1 MAKTVSY
8 TEARALACG
17 AVRPVG
23 TETVPLARCWS
34 RVLAEDLVS
43 AFDVPHFDRS
53 PYDGYAVRSADLTSV
68 SREKPITLR
77 VVEEI
82 PAGKIPTRALAPGE
96 AAKILTG
103 APIPD
108 GADAV
113 VMFEKT
119 EFTAAS
125 VTLFEPVRAGD
136 NVVRAGEDVKKGA
149 MLAAKGSV
157 IDSGLL
163 GTLAAQNKASVEVF
177 KRPRVGVIS
186 TGSELV
192 PVGSELTPG
201 LITDSNRYTLS
212 GALLALGCE
221 PVAYG
226 IAADNVPAIKAA
238 LERALAE
245 CDAVVTTGGV
255 SVGDYDLTPAS
266 MESAGAEM
274 LFAGCEIKPG
284 MACAYGA
291 AQGKLICAL
300 SGNPAA
306 ALTNF
311 HLIARPALL
320 KLCGRRAFEPEEF
333 DIELAEAFD
342 KKSPATR
349 VLRGGLDLSG
359 GTAKIVFPREQG
371 NVVLS
376 SAIGCDAMAII
387 PAGSGK
393 LAAGTKLKGML
404 I

>member
-1 MAKTVSY
+1 M
-8 TEARALACG
+8 LAD
-17 AVRPVG
+17 
-23 TETVPLARCWS
+23 
-34 RVLAEDLVS
+34 DLVS
-43 AFDVPHFDRS
+43 AFNVPPFDRS
-53 PYDGYAVRSADLTSV
+53 PYDGYAVRSADTAAA
-68 SREKPITLR
+68 SRERPAALR

-82 PAGKIPTRALAPGE
+82 PAGKTPTRALAPGE

-103 APIPD
+103 APIPV

-119 EFTAAS
+119 EFTAGS
-125 VTLFEPVRAGD
+125 VTLFESLRSGE
-136 NVVRAGEDVKKGA
+136 NVVRAGEDVKKCA
-149 MLAAKGSV
+149 LLAAKGSV
-157 IDSGLL
+157 VDSGLL
-163 GTLAAQNKASVEVF
+163 GVLAAQNKVSAEVF
-177 KRPRVGVIS
+177 KRPRVGVVS

-192 PVGSELTPG
+192 PVGAEPAPG
-201 LITDSNRYTLS
+201 LIYDSNRYTLS

-255 SVGDYDLTPAS
+255 SVGDYDLTPAA
-266 MESAGAEM
+266 MESAGAEL

-291 AQGKLICAL
+291 AGGKLICAL

-311 HLIARPALL
+311 HLVARPALL
-320 KLCGRRAFEPEEF
+320 KLCGRRDFEPAEF

-342 KKSPATR
+342 KPSPAVR
-349 VLRGGLDLSG
+349 VLRGRLDLSG
-359 GTAKIVFPREQG
+359 GTARIVFPREQG
-371 NVVLS
+371 NAVLS
-376 SAIGCDAMAII
+376 SAVGCDVMAVI

-393 LAAGTKLKGML
+393 LPAGTKLKGML

>member
-1 MAKTVSY
+1 MANTATY
-8 TEARALACG
+8 LEARRLACG

-23 TETVPLARCWS
+23 TETVPLEDCWG
-34 RVLAEDLVS
+34 RVLAKDLVS
-43 AFDVPHFDRS
+43 AFDVPAFDRS
-53 PYDGYAVRSADLTSV
+53 PYDGYAVRSADLTGA
-68 SREKPITLR
+68 SREKPATLR

-82 PAGKIPTRALAPGE
+82 PAGSVPSRALAPGE

-103 APIPD
+103 APVPD

-119 EFTAAS
+119 EFTLES
-125 VTLFEPVRAGD
+125 VTLFEPVRPGE

-149 MLAAKGSV
+149 LLAAKGSV

-177 KRPRVGVIS
+177 KRPRVGLIS

-192 PVGSELTPG
+192 PVGCEPAPG

-221 PVAYG
+221 PAYYG
-226 IAADNVPAIKAA
+226 IAGDNIPAIKTA

-255 SVGDYDLTPAS
+255 SVGDYDLTPAA
-266 MESAGAEM
+266 MEAAGAQI
-274 LFAGCEIKPG
+274 LFRGCAIKPG

-291 AQGKLICAL
+291 ADGKLICAL

-311 HLIARPALL
+311 YLVARPALL
-320 KLCGRRAFEPEEF
+320 KLCGRSGFEPAEF
-333 DIELAEAFD
+333 DMELAEAFE

-349 VLRGGLDLSG
+349 VLRGRLDLTG
-359 GTAKIVFPREQG
+359 GTARIVFPREQG

-376 SAIGCDAMAII
+376 SAIGCDVLAII